1 MKAHADFH
9 ISENNAGFGFS
20 RFSVMFCEVNMD
32 LAVTG
37 EKEEGQ
43 GGIKDTRLTWTGCRH
58 MHASDTSNRSCL
70 RWGLLDGGW
79 SQVLLT
85 RLL

>member
-1 MKAHADFH
+1 M
-9 ISENNAGFGFS
+9 N
-20 RFSVMFCEVNMD
+20 RD

-37 EKEEGQ
+37 EKEVGL
-43 GGIKDTRLTWTGCRH
+43 GGMEDVRLTWTGCRH
-58 MHASDTSNRSCL
+58 VRASDTSYESCL
-70 RWGLLDGGW
+70 RRGLLNVGW